1 MKITFQV
8 YDVGSTS
15 YKRINFLAEAG
26 DDYTV
31 GFIKPGSTVTTSV
44 DIDDTV
50 NTEVNETIS
59 AYNMEWSFAITDN
72 NDSSN
77 NTTLKIPIE
86 FTDFTPSQT
95 LVANIPAS
103 NIKWTDTSDSFTL
116 EGFDAPFGVRTV
128 GVEYPAASNIADISI
143 PSVYTTYTISP
154 LYIGTWTSTMTKA
167 LKYTH
172 STYGTSQDVSV
183 FFERTKR
190 SIVSQVVENDN
201 GLCCMYTAIKKTNE
215 RYEAVECSNK
225 TLADRYSADLDRLA
239 HLFSLAQ
246 AAINCGKVSEVQ
258 GYVTEA
264 KKIANTTTEC
274 TCGTADGSMVLD
286 ILGNVGSFVNPAAS
300 NVDGDVTVTQNGNTF
315 ITVNENPEGTFT
327 LGHDTTSF
335 NNFIVSSTAYSG
347 LNSLISTNATNLSDY
362 ETSNDTNVGANA
374 LDIDDL
380 EAYVGSSG
388 ASTVTDTFDH
398 SNATNVT
405 GILDDLDAAI
415 TTSNT
420 SINALKTLSFRMNI
434 AFPTENDGF
443 VNSDGYNWDSSN
455 GLEAEYIHESGNF
468 PDVTTNYNRVQV
480 MPNNTYAVYN
490 VFISADT
497 ITASTN
503 WTSQLTLNYANGTAG
518 NAQWENMNSNNI
530 RAMIINETVIPNSG
544 NTSNLIWLTVAIYV
558 RSSWGDFFFIP
569 GSYWFTSNIDQF
581 TTNDLSL
588 NITIQSEDL

>member
-15 YKRINFLAEAG
+15 YKRINFLAESG

-31 GFIKPGSTVTTSV
+31 SFIKPGLTTATSV
-44 DIDDTV
+44 TVDDVSVTDL
-50 NTEVNETIS
+50 NETIS
-59 AYNMEWSFAITDN
+59 AYNHEWSFSVVDN
-72 NDSSN
+72 NDAAN
-77 NTTLKIPIE
+77 NTTIKVPIE

-95 LVANIPAS
+95 LAANIPAS

-116 EGFDAPFGVRTV
+116 EGFNAPTGVRIV
-128 GVEYPAASNIADISI
+128 NVEYPPEANLSDVSI
-143 PSVYTTYTISP
+143 PSAYTTYTISP

-172 STYGTSQDVSV
+172 STYGTSGDISV

-190 SIVSQVVENDN
+190 SIVSQAVENDN

-246 AAINCGKVSEVQ
+246 SAINCGKVSEVQ
-258 GYVTEA
+258 GYVEEA

-274 TCGTADGSMVLD
+274 TCGTTNGSMVLD
-286 ILGNVGSFVNPAAS
+286 ILGNVGSFTNPAAS
-300 NVDGDVTVTQNGNTF
+300 NVDGDVTVTPSGNTF
-315 ITVNENPEGTFT
+315 ITVNEDPEGTFI
-327 LGHDTTSF
+327 LGHDTTSLS
-335 NNFIVSSTAYSG
+335 NFILSTTAYSG
-347 LNSLISTNATNLSDY
+347 LFTSILTNTTNLSNY
-362 ETSNDTNVGANA
+362 ETSNDSAVGANA
-374 LDIDDL
+374 TDIDDL

-434 AFPTENDGF
+434 AFPDAEDGF
-443 VNSDGYNWDSSN
+443 ENSTGYNWDSN

-468 PDVTTNYNRVQV
+468 PDAYTGYNRVQV

-497 ITASTN
+497 LTASTN
-503 WTSQLTLNYANGTAG
+503 WTSQLSLNYANGTAG

-530 RAMIINETVIPNSG
+530 KAMIINETVIPNSG
-544 NTSNLIWLTVAIYV
+544 NTSNLIWLTIAIYV
-558 RSSWGDFFFIP
+558 KSSWVDFFFIP
-569 GSYWFTSNIDQF
+569 GSYWFSSNIEQF

>member
-44 DIDDTV
+44 DVDDPN
-50 NTEVNETIS
+50 NTSLNETIS
-59 AYNMEWSFAITDN
+59 AYNAEWSFAITDN

-116 EGFDAPFGVRTV
+116 EGFDAPVGVRTV

-258 GYVTEA
+258 GYVAEA

-274 TCGTADGSMVLD
+274 ACGTADGSMVLD
-286 ILGNVGSFVNPAAS
+286 ILGNVGSFTNPAAS
-300 NVDGDVTVTQNGNTF
+300 NVNGDVTVTQDGDTF

-327 LGHDTTSF
+327 LGHNESDF
-335 NNFIVSSTAYSG
+335 NTYIINSSALT
-347 LNSLISTNATNLSDY
+347 SLITSLGTTNSNLSDY
-362 ETSNDTNVGANA
+362 ESSNDAAVALNA
-374 LDIDDL
+374 ADVDDL

-420 SINALKTLSFRMNI
+420 SINALKTLSFRMNV
-434 AFPTENDGF
+434 AFPEAGDDF
-443 VNSDGYNWDSSN
+443 ESSSAYNWNNST
-455 GLEAEYIHESGNF
+455 GLDADYIHKSGNF
-468 PDVTTNYNRVQV
+468 PSPDTGYSTVYV
-480 MPNNTYAVYN
+480 NTSNAYAIYN

-497 ITASTN
+497 ISDTTKWS
-503 WTSQLTLNYANGTAG
+503 SGVSLNYSGTSAG
-518 NAQWENMNSNNI
+518 STQWENLNSNNI
-530 RAMIINETVIPNSG
+530 KAMIINETVVEAETG
-544 NTSNLIWLTVAIYV
+544 VDVIWLQIAIYV
-558 RSSWGDFFFIP
+558 KTEWAEYYFIP
-569 GSYWFTSNIDQF
+569 GKDWFVENISYFTI
-581 TTNDLSL
+581 NDIAL
-588 NITIQSEDL
+588 NVTIQSEDL